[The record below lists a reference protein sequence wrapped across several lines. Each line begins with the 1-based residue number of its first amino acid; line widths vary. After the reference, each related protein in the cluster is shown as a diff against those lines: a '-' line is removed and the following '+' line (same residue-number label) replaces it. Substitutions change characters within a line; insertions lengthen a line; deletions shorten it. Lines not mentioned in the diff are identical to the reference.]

1 MKKLLPAVWT
11 ALALAAAAALGLSA
25 PTLVS
30 RWTDRGMENA
40 PRSVEIERVSLSYFD
55 DTASVRVIRRIVRSP
70 RSYTLP
76 FTSDSASGEHVKAC
90 SNFLMALTSEA
101 IQIHIHDVRS
111 ESEMAVLADGSI
123 VLLRKIGLDFAVN
136 FGIGYS
142 ECAAL
147 FSVEDESRAI
157 LSFTLESYDF
167 PASACFLSKQ
177 EFEALY
183 VRGEPEKADEKA
195 TLELI
200 GRHLAAALQ
209 KNYGGGCVWS
219 WNADGNAAVL
229 QADDLTVSF
238 PLDCS
243 GHVLSLELP

>member
-101 IQIHIHDVRS
+101 IQILDVWS
-111 ESEMAVLADGSI
+111 ESEVAVLADGSI
-123 VLLRKIGLDFAVN
+123 VLLRKINLVFAVN
-136 FGIGYS
+136 FGIEYS
-142 ECAAL
+142 ECAAQ

-157 LSFTLESYDF
+157 LSFSLESHDL
-167 PASACFLSKQ
+167 PVSACFLSKP